1 MSFKT
6 DKTLRSYDF
15 KIVITSGVNSDTR
28 CSNKIN
34 IALPGKCLQRTKVV
48 ILKNIKK
55 FPLLVWSNHKLE
67 GNNSDTLKIFKER
80 LGFI

>member
-34 IALPGKCLQRTKVV
+34 IALPGKCLQRTKSGDTE
-48 ILKNIKK
+48 KHKK
-55 FPLLVWSNHKLE
+55 IPLDRLVQP
-67 GNNSDTLKIFKER
+67 
-80 LGFI
+80 